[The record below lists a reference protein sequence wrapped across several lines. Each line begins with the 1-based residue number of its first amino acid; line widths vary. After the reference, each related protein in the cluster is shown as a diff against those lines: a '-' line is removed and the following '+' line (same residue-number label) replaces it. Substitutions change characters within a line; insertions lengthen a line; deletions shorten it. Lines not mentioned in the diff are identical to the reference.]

1 MANMSQS
8 QRVQYERAE
17 LGHAK
22 GDRLLSARSKRWT
35 LAYVAVMIPL
45 LAFGIYLVVDG
56 IDEWWQGLVLGVII
70 LTVIGMMIALSPNRR
85 G

>member
-1 MANMSQS
+1 MANMSES

-17 LGHAK
+17 LGHSK
-22 GDRLLSARSKRWT
+22 GDRMLSAQSKRWP
-35 LAYVAVMIPL
+35 LAYLAIMIPL
-45 LAFGIYLVVDG
+45 LVVGIALVIMG

-70 LTVIGMMIALSPNRR
+70 LTVIGMMIAISPNRR